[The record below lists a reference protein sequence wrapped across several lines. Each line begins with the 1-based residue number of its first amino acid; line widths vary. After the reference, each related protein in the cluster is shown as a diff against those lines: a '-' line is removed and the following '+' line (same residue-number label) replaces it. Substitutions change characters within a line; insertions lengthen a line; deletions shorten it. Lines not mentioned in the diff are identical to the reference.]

1 MNSTKY
7 AGESMKASTAARARP
22 AMAGRPKGK
31 TYTAGAGSGVGRLQ
45 KEKAF
50 DAKEKRK

>member
-7 AGESMKASTAARARP
+7 AGESMKASAAVRRP
-22 AMAGRPKGK
+22 AMAGKPKGQ